1 MIQITKIYVGVADNP
16 DGEGIVGYNAAGFG
30 WLPLVQSNRNDH
42 VKDELLT
49 VLKEAL
55 AKSGHSGR
63 LLEFTCREVLEEVPR
78 DRT

>member
-16 DGEGIVGYNAAGFG
+16 DGEGIVGYNASGFG
-30 WLPLVQSNRNDH
+30 WVPLVQSNRNDH